1 MSAQAVV
8 RMYNVG
14 FGDAFL
20 LILPGVDRPR
30 RVLVDCGVL
39 IGGAGP
45 VPMKEVVAQ
54 IITDVTDSD
63 GVARI
68 DVVVGTHRHHDHV
81 SGFAD
86 RRWADVRVGEV
97 WMPWT
102 EHPKDPLAREI
113 RNTQSRTGLALA
125 RALAAATTPEDEL
138 AMVLAEN
145 ALSNTNAMRTLH
157 TGFDGAPKRRYLPA
171 RTGPRSFKPKGLP
184 GVRVHVLGPSRDP
197 EVIRDV
203 DPPANKTWLLL
214 AESVEEGATP
224 SSPFAAGWDVAP
236 DKFARGRPSAHLGL
250 EPRDVTYLDG
260 VATVDLFGVA
270 VALDKAVNGTSLVL
284 VFEIGDVCLLF
295 PGDAQWGTWAAI
307 VEDEQAMELLAR
319 TTFWKVGHHGSHNAT
334 PKDFV
339 AKLRDLRAAD
349 HEPTELWSLVS
360 TRHVEKWPEIPKKEL
375 LTAIGTLKG
384 HLARSDREK
393 PSSKVGFS
401 RYEDTVIEATVP
413 L

>member
-20 LILPGVDRPR
+20 LILPGDDRPR

-45 VPMKEVVAQ
+45 APMKQVVGQ
-54 IITDVTDSD
+54 IIADTTDPD

-86 RRWADVRVGEV
+86 TRWADVWVGEV

-102 EHPKDPLAREI
+102 EHPKDPLARQI
-113 RNTQSRTGLALA
+113 RSTQSRTGLALT
-125 RALAAATTPEDEL
+125 RALAAGTTPEDEL
-138 AMVLAEN
+138 AMILAEN
-145 ALSNTNAMRTLH
+145 ALSNAAAMRTLH
-157 TGFDGAPKRRYLPA
+157 TGFDGAPRRRYLPGA
-171 RTGPRSFKPKGLP
+171 GGRRSFKPRGLP

-203 DPPANKTWLLL
+203 DPPANKAWLRM
-214 AESVEEGATP
+214 AEAAQEQATP
-224 SSPFAAGWDVAP
+224 SSPFAGVRDIAP
-236 DKFARGRPSAHLGL
+236 DRFERGRDSAHLAL
-250 EPRDVTYLDG
+250 EPRDVRYLDG
-260 VATVDLFGVA
+260 VAAADLFGVA

-284 VFEIGDVCLLF
+284 AFEVGEACLLF
-295 PGDAQWGTWAAI
+295 PGDAQWGTWLAI
-307 VEDEQAMELLAR
+307 VEDEEAMELLAR
-319 TTFWKVGHHGSHNAT
+319 TSFWKIGHHGSHNAT

-339 AKLRDLRAAD
+339 AKLGALRDAD
-349 HEPTELWSLVS
+349 EEPAELWSLVS
-360 TRHVEKWPEIPKKEL
+360 TRHVEKWPEIPKEEL
-375 LTAIGTLKG
+375 LEAIEGLQG
-384 HLARSDREK
+384 HLARSDREE

-413 L
+413 I